1 MHIQINQS
9 QLQIAKALACAH
21 ARTHRLPEHA
31 RADSAHT
38 RTPNKG
44 GFGLHLASNI
54 AVTAAITTGRKARGP
69 DDFITADQISIQG

>member
-1 MHIQINQS
+1 MHVQINQRHAS

-44 GFGLHLASNI
+44 GFGPHLTP
-54 AVTAAITTGRKARGP
+54 VGHARGLRL
-69 DDFITADQISIQG
+69 FTQIDSISL